1 MKKKANQKSK
11 VVGVAATKSRLQDAS
26 TQTDRYVEYMPLPI
40 IVDIKSENESSDD
53 EAVDTTIKPSI
64 EVFES
69 LKLEID
75 DSHQQFEE
83 QEIVELPPVEQ
94 VYFEEKVNIETLQ
107 IAFNNENLVEIPL
120 EPQINAPLPQH
131 GGGIRRRKQPTE
143 TVAATVNG
151 TKAKKPKNQQ
161 RDVNHKENKGKR
173 KSKTSPLLLK
183 LVECSLC
190 KFTCKRPS
198 HLKRHMLM
206 HTGEKVHLKYNNKH
220 LKSNQI

>member
-1 MKKKANQKSK
+1 MKKKTNQKSK
-11 VVGVAATKSRLQDAS
+11 VVAAVAVTKSKLKDAS

-53 EAVDTTIKPSI
+53 EAVDAAMEPSI

-75 DSHQQFEE
+75 DSNHHLEE
-83 QEIVELPPVEQ
+83 QEIINLPPVEQ
-94 VYFEEKVNIETLQ
+94 VYFEEKVNIEALQ
-107 IAFNNENLVEIPL
+107 IAFNNENVLETPL
-120 EPQINAPLPQH
+120 EPHPHRSNSIKK
-131 GGGIRRRKQPTE
+131 RKQPTE
-143 TVAATVNG
+143 TTVATVNG

-161 RDVNHKENKGKR
+161 KDAKPEGNKR
-173 KSKTSPLLLK
+173 KRNSKTSSLLLK

-206 HTGEKVHLKYNNKH
+206 HTGEKVFMLCRTEILK
-220 LKSNQI
+220 